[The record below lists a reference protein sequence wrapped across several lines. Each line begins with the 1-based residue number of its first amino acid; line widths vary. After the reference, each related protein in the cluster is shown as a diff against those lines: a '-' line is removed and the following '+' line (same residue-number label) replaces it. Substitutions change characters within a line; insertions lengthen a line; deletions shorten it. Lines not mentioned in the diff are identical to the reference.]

1 MDDPCRAGES
11 GPGPRP
17 IKKERMEMVEK
28 IWNEKGEAYQ
38 IGGRIISIEQA
49 RNEGR
54 AVDHP
59 FGRDG
64 TGYLRDGVIY
74 PNRD

>member
-1 MDDPCRAGES
+1 MRTQQPD
-11 GPGPRP
+11 PRP

-54 AVDHP
+54 AVDRP
-59 FGRDG
+59 FERDG
-64 TGYLRDGVIY
+64 TGYMHNGYIY
-74 PNRD
+74 PWQGGSRK

>member
-1 MDDPCRAGES
+1 
-11 GPGPRP
+11 
-17 IKKERMEMVEK
+17 MEMVEK

-38 IGGRIISIEQA
+38 IGGRIISIKQA
-49 RNEGR
+49 RSEGR
-54 AVDHP
+54 LVNHP